1 MSTPHPYS
9 TLGRY
14 ELLRVLGRGA
24 MGLVYEAR
32 DPNLE
37 RRVAIKTI
45 RVDNLSQ
52 DAAAEYAAR
61 FRTEARSVARL
72 QHPNIVSVYDSDRDG
87 DVAYLVME
95 FVQGEDLKHH
105 LDAGT
110 RFTLEQ
116 ALGVADDLL
125 AALDYAHQQ
134 NIVHR
139 DVKPANLLIEASGRA
154 KLADFGV
161 ARIQD
166 AGEAT
171 RTRGSMVGTLK
182 YMSPEQVQGQPVD
195 ARSDIFAA
203 GVLLYQLLTG
213 QRPFDAD
220 TDFAVIQQIVAQP
233 SAAASSLNPMLPSA
247 LDAVLERSMAK
258 ARDARYA
265 TAHDF
270 AVALREATAGIVDRG
285 VLPPPGGRQGGFGTG
300 SSAGSMPRAGSTVPF
315 GPRPG
320 DDTGVTMTQ
329 ELELV
334 YWKDV
339 RDSAEAA
346 DLEGFL
352 ARFPQG
358 IYADL
363 ARRRLRKLSGLGT
376 STRGSGMFDATLMD
390 GRPAARSDES
400 GAGTQATRAAGAS
413 WPAPQP
419 PAASE
424 DATAMPKSAA
434 AAAPT
439 VSSDSTVMRPATGG
453 GAAPVPPP
461 SVEPRSPARSK
472 RTAMVVAGVVILAG
486 AVLAFQKMRS
496 DTPQAAA
503 QASLAT
509 PLANPA
515 SAASGPDGMVSA
527 AASAALAASTPSSAG
542 TTGTL
547 RIVQRPFSPTP
558 LVATAAPET
567 PASAA
572 GSQTGA
578 SAAASTAASLA
589 PASSAMRPN
598 PPSTR
603 PTPATAAS
611 AGPAPSVAGGPAQAC
626 SGRVLMGY
634 QICLNEQCAMPAF
647 SSHPLCV
654 ERRAAEKARR
664 DVFSNGRN

>member
-87 DVAYLVME
+87 DVAFLVME

-125 AALDYAHQQ
+125 AALDYAHRQ

-166 AGEAT
+166 AGEST

-182 YMSPEQVQGQPVD
+182 YMSPEQVQGQTVD

-203 GVLLYQLLTG
+203 GVLLYQMLTG

-233 SAAASSLNPMLPSA
+233 AVAASSLNPALPAA

-258 ARDARYA
+258 ARDDRYA

-270 AVALREATAGIVDRG
+270 AVALREATADVVDRG
-285 VLPPPGGRQGGFGTG
+285 VLPAPGGRQSGFGTG
-300 SSAGSMPRAGSTVPF
+300 SSVGSQPRTGSTVPF
-315 GPRPG
+315 GPRPV
-320 DDTGVTMTQ
+320 DDTGATVTQ

-339 RDSAEAA
+339 RDSTEAG

-376 STRGSGMFDATLMD
+376 GTRGSGMFDATLLD
-390 GRPAARSDES
+390 GRPAVRAN
-400 GAGTQATRAAGAS
+400 GQGTGTQATMAAGAP
-413 WPAPQP
+413 WPAAHSSTVPSP
-419 PAASE
+419 PAPLPPGPS
-424 DATAMPKSAA
+424 DDTTAVPVRGT
-434 AAAPT
+434 AAPALPGA
-439 VSSDSTVMRPATGG
+439 SAGSTRAS
-453 GAAPVPPP
+453 AVPPTAVDAHASAP
-461 SVEPRSPARSK
+461 PARSH
-472 RTAMVVAGVVILAG
+472 RLVMALAGVAILVG

-503 QASLAT
+503 LAT
-509 PLANPA
+509 LATAPDA
-515 SAASGPDGMVSA
+515 TTSAATA
-527 AASAALAASTPSSAG
+527 AASAPVPEGVASLAASAG
-542 TTGTL
+542 ATAGMGPA
-547 RIVQRPFSPTP
+547 RVGQRPFSPTP
-558 LVATAAPET
+558 QDTVAAPVEPASVAGLQPT
-567 PASAA
+567 PQVPASAA
-572 GSQTGA
+572 
-578 SAAASTAASLA
+578 
-589 PASSAMRPN
+589 R
-598 PPSTR
+598 
-603 PTPATAAS
+603 
-611 AGPAPSVAGGPAQAC
+611 PAPSPAKPTTATGLAQSASTAGGPAQAC

-634 QICLNEQCAMPAF
+634 QICLNEQCATPAF

-654 ERRAAEKARR
+654 ERRAAERANR
-664 DVFSNGRN
+664 DVFTNGRN